1 MKNKAN
7 KNNQSNT
14 DLSNEF
20 GCKCNS
26 SQSSGA
32 KNNSRKSNSKRSNRN
47 KNK

>member
-7 KNNQSNT
+7 KNTQSNT
-14 DLSNEF
+14 DLSSEF

-26 SQSSGA
+26 NSARSQ
-32 KNNSRKSNSKRSNRN
+32 KNNSRKLSSKRSSRN

>member
-1 MKNKAN
+1 MKNRAN

-14 DLSNEF
+14 DLSSEF

-26 SQSSGA
+26 NSARSQ
-32 KNNSRKSNSKRSNRN
+32 KNNSRKSNSRKSSRN